1 MVVPLELAT
10 QLVAQHRLALARL
23 LGEIGVAF
31 DKVLA
36 HWDREGYGYHLVE
49 EQGQVVGCGGL
60 KRNDDPAE
68 LNLYYRLVF
77 GAAGQGLAR
86 EAARDWVAWCLEWL
100 PTLPIVAA
108 AAEHN
113 AASVATARTCAT
125 AASSRA
131 ISACARCGCCSTS
144 PIARIW
150 SFTSSSVRG
159 VPKRLMYSGEQ

>member
-1 MVVPLELAT
+1 MPWTPGPSGARDGLRTRIASRSSSRAIATRIVELDRG
-10 QLVAQHRLALARL
+10 RLASYPGSFAAYQERKAQQLA
-23 LGEIGVAF
+23 EEAVVDAKF

-86 EAARDWVAWCLEWL
+86 EAARA
-100 PTLPIVAA
+100 
-108 AAEHN
+108 
-113 AASVATARTCAT
+113 
-125 AASSRA
+125 
-131 ISACARCGCCSTS
+131 
-144 PIARIW
+144 
-150 SFTSSSVRG
+150 
-159 VPKRLMYSGEQ
+159 